1 MFGSLVT
8 NPPAAPLIGAWINLA
23 EPFIAE
29 MAGRA
34 GYDFV
39 VLDAQHGLISD
50 HVLFGMIQAI
60 EASGAMTVVRAADAD
75 PGRLGRLLDFGVDAV
90 IVPMIESLAHARA
103 VAAAGQYPPHGV
115 RSYGPTRV
123 SLRRDNYFRTA
134 GQHVRILTMVELASV
149 VPDIEAIAALPGV
162 AGLFVGPSDLSIGLG
177 LQPARD
183 QPDASFVHALDRVVR
198 ACTAHGK
205 IAGIQG
211 DLTVSGKRF
220 QQGFNFVTVAMD
232 SSDLKSSFRESLKL
246 ARSQAQSAP
255 GR

>member
-1 MFGSLVT
+1 MSSTPVHSR
-8 NPPAAPLIGAWINLA
+8 PLIGAWINLA

-39 VLDAQHGLISD
+39 VLDAQHGLISE
-50 HVLFGMIQAI
+50 HALLGMIQAI

-90 IVPMIESLAHARA
+90 IVPMIKSLAHAKA
-103 VAAAGQYPPHGV
+103 VARAGQYPPHGI
-115 RSYGPTRV
+115 RSYGPTRA

-134 GQHVRILTMVELASV
+134 QEHVRILTMIELSSV

-177 LQPARD
+177 LPPARD
-183 QPDASFVHALDRVVR
+183 QADPVFIDALDRVVG
-198 ACTAHGK
+198 ACARHGK
-205 IAGIQG
+205 FAGIQG
-211 DLTVSGKRF
+211 DLGVSAKRF

-232 SSDLKSSFRESLKL
+232 SSDLKASFRESLRM
-246 ARSQAQSAP
+246 ARSQADSAH

>member
-1 MFGSLVT
+1 MNALTSR
-8 NPPAAPLIGAWINLA
+8 NHDSPPLIGAWVNLA

-39 VLDAQHGLISD
+39 VLDAQHGLISEHD
-50 HVLFGMIQAI
+50 LLRMIQAI
-60 EASGAMTVVRAADAD
+60 ESSGALSVVRAADAD

-90 IVPMIESLAHARA
+90 IVPMIESLAHAKA

-123 SLRRDNYFRTA
+123 SLRRDDYFRKA
-134 GQHVRILTMVELASV
+134 GDHVRILPMIELASV

-183 QPDASFVHALDRVVR
+183 QPNPEFVSALDRVLK
-198 ACTAHGK
+198 ACKAQGK
-205 IAGIQG
+205 LAGIQG
-211 DLTVSGKRF
+211 DLSVSDKRF
-220 QQGFNFVTVAMD
+220 RQGFNFVTVAMD
-232 SSDLKSSFRESLKL
+232 SSDLWASFRDTLKKG
-246 ARSQAQSAP
+246 RGQAEAASKT
-255 GR
+255 